1 MYMVQF
7 PCIIGHDMVLYFLTP
22 YQYKGNVKIAKSKYS
37 DKLKAI
43 IDSAV
48 HGQDPQE
55 AMDD

>member
-1 MYMVQF
+1 MVQF